1 MRPVFLPTS
10 LEELWDTLSR
20 HPEAALYAG
29 GTDLLVKM
37 RKGLVLPSSLVC
49 MERIQELRGVHE
61 HENHVFIGACT
72 THRGLLESPLVPE
85 HFPVLAEAIRRLG
98 SPQIRNMGTIG
109 GNVVSASPAG
119 DTLPP
124 LYVLFARL
132 ELKSRDSSR
141 QVPVR
146 DFIRGPGA
154 TDLRPG
160 EILAGIRL
168 EKPGPG
174 WVHHFEKVGQR
185 KALAIALASLAAMI
199 RVSREGLVQEARLAW
214 GSVAP
219 TVAASEALESALV
232 GMPLEESAL
241 AGVFPLI
248 QEALSP
254 IDDVRASAAYRRAVS
269 ERLVLRLCQVAK
281 GSEACPAPPPR
292 EGP

>member
-1 MRPVFLPTS
+1 MIETVRRVYESYGFLP
-10 LEELWDTLSR
+10 LETPALEYVETLGKFLPEGNTPEGGIFAFRDEDAEWVALRYDLTAPLARVVAQYPELPR
-20 HPEAALYAG
+20 PFRRYQVG
-29 GTDLLVKM
+29 
-37 RKGLVLPSSLVC
+37 
-49 MERIQELRGVHE
+49 
-61 HENHVFIGACT
+61 
-72 THRGLLESPLVPE
+72 
-85 HFPVLAEAIRRLG
+85 PVW
-98 SPQIRNMGTIG
+98 
-109 GNVVSASPAG
+109 
-119 DTLPP
+119 
-124 LYVLFARL
+124 
-132 ELKSRDSSR
+132 
-141 QVPVR
+141 
-146 DFIRGPGA
+146 
-154 TDLRPG
+154 
-160 EILAGIRL
+160 RL